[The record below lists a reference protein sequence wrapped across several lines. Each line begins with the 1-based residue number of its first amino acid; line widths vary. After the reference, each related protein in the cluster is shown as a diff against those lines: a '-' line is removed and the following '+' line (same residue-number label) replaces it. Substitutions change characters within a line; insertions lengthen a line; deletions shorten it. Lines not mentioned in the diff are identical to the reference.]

1 MASPLDGEIARQV
14 GAAFNAL
21 FLPATLTRDAVP
33 SSPAYEPFDPPAPVS
48 VEYSCRAI
56 VEAYSDK
63 FRLEGLVQANE
74 RKVLILA
81 TSLSVRPQPQ
91 DRVTIRGITFTVVDV
106 KTDPAE
112 AVWECKGAMG

>member
-1 MASPLDGEIARQV
+1 MASPLEGALARQV
-14 GAAFNAL
+14 GSAFKAL
-21 FLPATLTRDAVP
+21 FLPATLTRDVVP
-33 SSPAYEPFDPPAPVS
+33 SSPAYDPFDPPAPVP
-48 VEYSCRAI
+48 VEYPCKAI
-56 VEAYSDK
+56 VEAYADK
-63 FRLEGLVQANE
+63 FRLEGLVAANE

-112 AVWECKGAMG
+112 ALWECRGAM